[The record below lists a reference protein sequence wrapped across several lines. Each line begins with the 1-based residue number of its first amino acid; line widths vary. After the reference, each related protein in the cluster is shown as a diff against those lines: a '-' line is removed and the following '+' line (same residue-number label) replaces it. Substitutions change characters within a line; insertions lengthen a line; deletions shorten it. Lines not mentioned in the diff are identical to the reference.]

1 MTDLLFYLFAGL
13 TLFAGLGMVASRNPV
28 NGAMFMILSFV
39 GTAALFVLLEAF
51 FLAAVQ
57 VLVYAGAVVV
67 LFLFIIMLLD
77 VEHSSRL
84 RPSTPTLVASLIG
97 LGLLAGGVVALFT
110 VEGGLPGMTDPGEAT
125 ATTVAAFG
133 RLLFTKYQLPFQ
145 LAGFLLLVAMLGVI
159 HISRRESASTT
170 PPGSSAS

>member
-1 MTDLLFYLFAGL
+1 MVDFLFYAFAFL
-13 TLFAGLGMVASRNPV
+13 TLLSALGMVAARNPV

-39 GTAALFVLLEAF
+39 GTAALFVLLEAY

-77 VEHSSRL
+77 ASKTEKL
-84 RPSTPTLVASLIG
+84 RPSTATLAASLIG
-97 LGLLAGGVVALFT
+97 LGLLAAGVVALFT
-110 VEGGLPGMTDPGEAT
+110 VDGGLPAADPGAAV
-125 ATTVAAFG
+125 ATTISAFG

-159 HISRRESASTT
+159 HISRRVKAEAL
-170 PPGSSAS
+170 PPGSSPS

>member
-1 MTDLLFYLFAGL
+1 MTDFLFYLFAGL
-13 TLFAGLGMVASRNPV
+13 TLLAGVGMVASRNPV
-28 NGAMFMILSFV
+28 NGALFMILAFV

-67 LFLFIIMLLD
+67 LFLFILMLLD
-77 VEHSSRL
+77 AEQAGRL

-97 LGLLAGGVVALFT
+97 LGLLAAGVLALFT
-110 VEGGLPGMTDPGEAT
+110 VEGGLPVAEPGEAT
-125 ATTVAAFG
+125 ATTIAAFG
-133 RLLFTKYQLPFQ
+133 RLLFTKYMLPFQ

-159 HISRRESASTT
+159 HISRRVPDDTVPSGPSA
-170 PPGSSAS
+170 P